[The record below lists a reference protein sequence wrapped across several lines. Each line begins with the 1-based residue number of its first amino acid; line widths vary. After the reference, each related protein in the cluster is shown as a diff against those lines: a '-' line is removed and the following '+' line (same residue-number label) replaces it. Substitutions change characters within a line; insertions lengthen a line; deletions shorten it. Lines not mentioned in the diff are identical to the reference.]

1 MAAGLIQVGRQYNQ
15 QAKEGLSRVSNLEQ
29 ARKTAGDNLEAAEK
43 SQKMSAVGTGAGIG
57 AMVGM
62 QAGMVGGPAG
72 ALIGAGIGYLASELF

>member
-1 MAAGLIQVGRQYNQ
+1 MAGLIGVGSQYKN
-15 QAKEGLSRVSNLEQ
+15 QAKAGLQQVSNLGS
-29 ARKTAGDNLEAAEK
+29 ARETAGDNIESAEK

-72 ALIGAGIGYLASELF
+72 MAIGAGIGLVAAELF